1 MSKVI
6 LVKANKGGV
15 GKSWLTL
22 QLAHATALKDK
33 QVLIITSDSQN
44 NIPRFA
50 GIKENNFENGL
61 EYWITKKNGTYLEL
75 RDNLYYIP
83 LTTMNIPDKDIDNF
97 RDFIKV
103 IKKLFDYIYIDA
115 TPVLS
120 LDDIFLEVAD
130 QIVIPTFLDSVTT
143 SSITNMLRKAEYSKI
158 KAIIPNRATRC
169 KVEKEYYKKLVE
181 TLVDTNIFV
190 SCPISQS
197 AIISR
202 LIEEGNTLFD
212 KTKYNS
218 SKFRAIIERALEV
231 LL

>member
-22 QLAHATALKDK
+22 QLAHATALRDK

-50 GIKENNFENGL
+50 GITETNFKEGL
-61 EYWITKKNGTYLEL
+61 EYWIKNKNGSYIEL
-75 RDNLYYIP
+75 RKNLFYIP
-83 LTTMNIPDKDIDNF
+83 LTTMSIPDKEIENF
-97 RDFIKV
+97 KSFIEAV
-103 IKKLFDYIYIDA
+103 KKAFDYVYIDA
-115 TPVLS
+115 TPVLN

-143 SSITNMLRKAEYSKI
+143 SSITNMLRKAEYNKI

-169 KVEKEYYKKLVE
+169 KIEKEYYKKLVE
-181 TLVDTNIFV
+181 TLMGTSIFV
-190 SCPISQS
+190 ACPISQS

-202 LIEEGNTLFD
+202 LIEEGKTLFD

-218 SKFRAIIERALEV
+218 SKFRATIERALEV

>member
-115 TPVLS
+115 TPVLN

-181 TLVDTNIFV
+181 TLVDTSNFSRYKYFCIM
-190 SCPISQS
+190 SYIS
-197 AIISR
+197 ISYYISIDR
-202 LIEEGNTLFD
+202 RR
-212 KTKYNS
+212 KYT
-218 SKFRAIIERALEV
+218 I
-231 LL
+231 

>member
-1 MSKVI
+1 M
-6 LVKANKGGV
+6 

-33 QVLIITSDSQN
+33 KVLIITSDSQN

-50 GIKENNFENGL
+50 GIKDSNFKEGL
-61 EYWITKKNGTYLEL
+61 EYWIKNKTGTHIEL
-75 RDNLYYIP
+75 RNNLSYIP
-83 LTTMNIPDKDIDNF
+83 LTTMSIPDEDIDKFKNF
-97 RDFIKV
+97 IEV
-103 IKKLFDYIYIDA
+103 IKSIFDYIYIDA
-115 TPVLS
+115 TPVLN
-120 LDDIFLEVAD
+120 LDDIFLEVSD
-130 QIVIPTFLDSVTT
+130 QIVIPTLLDSVTT
-143 SSITNMLRKAEYSKI
+143 SSITNMLRKAEYGKI

-181 TLVDTNIFV
+181 TLVDTSIFV

-202 LIEEGNTLFD
+202 LIEDGKTLFD
-212 KTKYNS
+212 KTKYNT

>member
-22 QLAHATALKDK
+22 QLAHATALRGK

-50 GIKENNFENGL
+50 GITETNFKEGL
-61 EYWITKKNGTYLEL
+61 EYWIKNKNGSHITL
-75 RDNLYYIP
+75 RENLFYIP
-83 LTTMNIPDKDIDNF
+83 LTTMSIPDEDIEVF
-97 RDFIKV
+97 KSFIGAV
-103 IKKLFDYIYIDA
+103 KKAFDYIYIDA
-115 TPVLS
+115 TPVLN

-181 TLVDTNIFV
+181 TLMDTSIFV

-202 LIEEGNTLFD
+202 LIEEGKTLFD

>member
-1 MSKVI
+1 MNKVI

-181 TLVDTNIFV
+181 TLVDTSIFV
-190 SCPISQS
+190 SLIKQN
-197 AIISR
+197 IIVQ
-202 LIEEGNTLFD
+202 N
-212 KTKYNS
+212 
-218 SKFRAIIERALEV
+218 LE

>member
-1 MSKVI
+1 M
-6 LVKANKGGV
+6 

-33 QVLIITSDSQN
+33 KVLIITSDSQN

-50 GIKENNFENGL
+50 GIKDSNFKEGL
-61 EYWITKKNGTYLEL
+61 EYWIKNKTGTHIEL
-75 RDNLYYIP
+75 RNNLSYIP
-83 LTTMNIPDKDIDNF
+83 LTTMSIPDEDIDKFKNF
-97 RDFIKV
+97 IEV
-103 IKKLFDYIYIDA
+103 IKSIFDYIYIDA
-115 TPVLS
+115 TPVLN
-120 LDDIFLEVAD
+120 LDDIFLEVSD
-130 QIVIPTFLDSVTT
+130 QIVIPTLLDSVTT
-143 SSITNMLRKAEYSKI
+143 SSITNMLRKAEYGKI

-181 TLVDTNIFV
+181 TLVDTSIFV

-202 LIEEGNTLFD
+202 LIEEGKTLFD
-212 KTKYNS
+212 KTKYNT

>member
-22 QLAHATALKDK
+22 QLAHATALRGK

-50 GIKENNFENGL
+50 GITETNFKEGL
-61 EYWITKKNGTYLEL
+61 EYWIKNKNGSHITL
-75 RDNLYYIP
+75 RENLFYIP
-83 LTTMNIPDKDIDNF
+83 LTTMSIPDEDIEVF
-97 RDFIKV
+97 KSFIGAV
-103 IKKLFDYIYIDA
+103 KKAFDYIYIDA
-115 TPVLS
+115 TPVLN

-181 TLVDTNIFV
+181 TLIDTSIFV

-202 LIEEGNTLFD
+202 LIEEGKTLFD

-218 SKFRAIIERALEV
+218 SKFRAIIEKALEV

>member
-22 QLAHATALKDK
+22 QLAHATALRGK

-50 GIKENNFENGL
+50 GITETNFKEGL
-61 EYWITKKNGTYLEL
+61 EYWIKNKNGSHITL
-75 RDNLYYIP
+75 RENLFYIP
-83 LTTMNIPDKDIDNF
+83 LTTMSIPDEDIEVF
-97 RDFIKV
+97 KSFIGAV
-103 IKKLFDYIYIDA
+103 KKAFDYIYIDA
-115 TPVLS
+115 TPVLN

-181 TLVDTNIFV
+181 TLIDTSIFV

-202 LIEEGNTLFD
+202 LIEEGKTLFD

>member
-50 GIKENNFENGL
+50 GIKETNFKEGL
-61 EYWITKKNGTYLEL
+61 EYWIKNKNGSYIEL
-75 RDNLYYIP
+75 RKNLFYIP
-83 LTTMNIPDKDIDNF
+83 LTTMNIPDEDINAF
-97 RDFIKV
+97 RSFIGAV
-103 IKKLFDYIYIDA
+103 KKAFDYIYIDA
-115 TPVLS
+115 TPVLN

-158 KAIIPNRATRC
+158 KAIIPNRSTRC
-169 KVEKEYYKKLVE
+169 KIEKEYYRKLVE
-181 TLVDTNIFV
+181 TLIDTSIFV

-202 LIEEGNTLFD
+202 LIEEGKTLFD
-212 KTKYNS
+212 KAKYNS
-218 SKFRAIIERALEV
+218 SKFRAIIEKSLEV

>member
-22 QLAHATALKDK
+22 QLAHATALRGK

-50 GIKENNFENGL
+50 GITEINFKEGL
-61 EYWITKKNGTYLEL
+61 EYWIKNKNGSHITL
-75 RDNLYYIP
+75 RENLFYIP
-83 LTTMNIPDKDIDNF
+83 LTTMSIPDEDVKAF
-97 RDFIKV
+97 KSFIGAV
-103 IKKLFDYIYIDA
+103 KKTFDYIYIDA
-115 TPVLS
+115 TPVLN

-181 TLVDTNIFV
+181 TLVDTSIFV

-202 LIEEGNTLFD
+202 LIEEGKTLFD

>member
-181 TLVDTNIFV
+181 TLVDTSIFV
-190 SCPISQS
+190 SYPISQS

>member
-115 TPVLS
+115 IPVLS

-181 TLVDTNIFV
+181 TLVDTSIFV
-190 SCPISQS
+190 SYPISQS

>member
-181 TLVDTNIFV
+181 TLVDTSIFV
-190 SCPISQS
+190 LCPISQS

>member
-22 QLAHATALKDK
+22 QLAHATALRDK

-50 GIKENNFENGL
+50 GITETNFKEGL
-61 EYWITKKNGTYLEL
+61 EYWIKNKNGSYIEL
-75 RDNLYYIP
+75 RKNLFYIP
-83 LTTMNIPDKDIDNF
+83 LTTMSIPDKEIENF
-97 RDFIKV
+97 KSFIEAV
-103 IKKLFDYIYIDA
+103 KKSFDYVYIDA
-115 TPVLS
+115 TPVLN

-143 SSITNMLRKAEYSKI
+143 SSITNMLRKAEYNKI
-158 KAIIPNRATRC
+158 KAIIPNRSTRC
-169 KVEKEYYKKLVE
+169 KIEKEYYKKLVE
-181 TLVDTNIFV
+181 TLMGTSIFV

-202 LIEEGNTLFD
+202 LIEEGKTLFD

-218 SKFRAIIERALEV
+218 SKFRATIERALGV

>member
-1 MSKVI
+1 MNKVI
-6 LVKANKGGV
+6 IVKANKGGV

-181 TLVDTNIFV
+181 TLVDTSIFV

>member
-22 QLAHATALKDK
+22 QLAHATALRDK
-33 QVLIITSDSQN
+33 KVLIITSDSQN

-50 GIKENNFENGL
+50 GIKDSNFKEGL
-61 EYWITKKNGTYLEL
+61 EYWIKNKTGSHIEL
-75 RDNLYYIP
+75 RNNLSYIP
-83 LTTMNIPDKDIDNF
+83 LTTMSIPDEDIDKFKNF
-97 RDFIKV
+97 IEV
-103 IKKLFDYIYIDA
+103 IKSIFDYIYIDA
-115 TPVLS
+115 TPVLN
-120 LDDIFLEVAD
+120 LDDIFLEVSD

-143 SSITNMLRKAEYSKI
+143 SSITNMLKKAEYSKI
-158 KAIIPNRATRC
+158 KTIIPNRATRC

-181 TLVDTNIFV
+181 TLVGTSIFV
-190 SCPISQS
+190 SCPVSQS

-202 LIEEGNTLFD
+202 LIEEGKTLFD
-212 KTKYNS
+212 KTKYNT

>member
-22 QLAHATALKDK
+22 QLAHATALRDK
-33 QVLIITSDSQN
+33 KVLIITSDSQN

-50 GIKENNFENGL
+50 GIKDSNFKEGL
-61 EYWITKKNGTYLEL
+61 EYWIKNKTGTHIEL
-75 RDNLYYIP
+75 RNNLSYIP
-83 LTTMNIPDKDIDNF
+83 LTTMSIPDEDIDKFKNF
-97 RDFIKV
+97 IEV
-103 IKKLFDYIYIDA
+103 IKSIFDYIYIDA
-115 TPVLS
+115 TPVLN
-120 LDDIFLEVAD
+120 LDDIFLEVSD

-143 SSITNMLRKAEYSKI
+143 SSITNMLKKAEYSKI

-181 TLVDTNIFV
+181 TLVGTSIFV

-202 LIEEGNTLFD
+202 LIEEGKTLFD
-212 KTKYNS
+212 KTKYNT
-218 SKFRAIIERALEV
+218 SKFRAIIEKALEV